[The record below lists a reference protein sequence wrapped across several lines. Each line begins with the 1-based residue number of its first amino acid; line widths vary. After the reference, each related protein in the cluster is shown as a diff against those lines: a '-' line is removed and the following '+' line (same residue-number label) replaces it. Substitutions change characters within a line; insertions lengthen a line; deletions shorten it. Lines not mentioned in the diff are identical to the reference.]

1 MKTTLDDRYAVD
13 ILAEEAGGY
22 FAAPTADSMEYTNL
36 LMDVCSQFHIR
47 YYSASAKEKNFVE
60 EVTRVTWENRQ
71 KEITGDLRPV
81 RPSFTA

>member
-1 MKTTLDDRYAVD
+1 MKITLDDRYVVD
-13 ILAEEAGGY
+13 ILASEAGGY
-22 FAAPTADSMEYTNL
+22 FAAPTADSVEYTNL
-36 LMDVCSQFHIR
+36 LMDVCRQFHIR

-71 KEITGDLRPV
+71 KKITGDLRPI

>member
-1 MKTTLDDRYAVD
+1 MKTTLDDRYVVD
-13 ILAEEAGGY
+13 ILASEAGGY
-22 FAAPTADSMEYTNL
+22 FAAPTADSVEYTNL
-36 LMDVCSQFHIR
+36 LMDVCRQFHIR

-71 KEITGDLRPV
+71 KKITGDLRPI

>member
-1 MKTTLDDRYAVD
+1 MKTTLDDRYVVD
-13 ILAEEAGGY
+13 ILASEAGGY

-36 LMDVCSQFHIR
+36 LMDVCRQFHIR
-47 YYSASAKEKNFVE
+47 YYSASAKERNFVE